1 MSSRNLEYLL
11 APHSVALIGASDR
24 PGSVGATVMRNLT
37 TGGFDGPVWPV
48 NARHARIAGRQ
59 AYLRI
64 ADLPAAPDLA
74 VICTP
79 ARTVPGIISEL
90 GERGTRAAVVITA
103 GLEAPAPAGGTLA
116 QAMLAAAKPH
126 TLRILGPNCLG
137 LLQPRI
143 GLNASFAHAAALPG
157 NLAFIAQSG
166 ALATAMLDWARSAN
180 IGFSCLVSLGNCAD
194 VDFGDL
200 LDYLCHDPHTRAIL
214 LYIEAI
220 TGARKFMSAARAA
233 ARNKP
238 IIVVKAGR
246 YAEGAKAAAS
256 HTGALAGSDDVY
268 DAAFRRAGILRV
280 ETTRE
285 LFDAAETLARLK
297 PLTGERLAIVSNG
310 GGPAVMA
317 TDALISGGGS
327 LATLGDATLARLN
340 EVLPPNWSHGNPVD
354 IVGDAPATRYVDA
367 LDGVLADPSVDAA
380 LLIHAPTAIVPAT
393 EIARVAAAA
402 IVRDGRPVLTCWMG
416 GEIVREGR
424 ALFAGQGIPT
434 YSTPEEA
441 VSAFMHAVRHNRNQ
455 RQLMETP
462 SSIPESFAP
471 RTGDA
476 AAVIAKALREKRSL
490 LTELE
495 AKQVLAA
502 YAIPVVETRAVLN
515 ADAAL
520 TAANEMGYPVALKIL
535 SPDITHKSDVGGVAL
550 NLASDAQLTAAT
562 RPMLEACRQRRP
574 EARIEG
580 FTVQSMVVRPLAH
593 ELIVGISVDPTFGP
607 VILFGKG
614 GVGVEV
620 LPDKAIGFPPLNTVL
635 AGELIS
641 RTRVKRLLD
650 GFRNVPPIDM
660 RALERVLMQVSQLAV
675 DLAEI
680 VELDINPLLVDHDGA
695 IALDARIRVVPASVP
710 AADRLAIRPYPK
722 ELEQTVAFDDREIL
736 IRPLRPEDA
745 AQHREFI
752 THISEEDMQ
761 ARFFRAVKELPPGE
775 LAYLTQLDY
784 ERAMAFIA
792 VTKNEQGHSETLGV
806 VRAQADPDNDTAEF
820 AVLVRSDRKG
830 HGLGSLLLEK
840 IIRYCR
846 QRGTRCIAGDVL
858 ATNTRMLQLAK
869 AHGFHVDSSRDRVVR
884 ISLDL
889 GAGSP
894 RSPAG

>member
-1 MSSRNLEYLL
+1 
-11 APHSVALIGASDR
+11 
-24 PGSVGATVMRNLT
+24 
-37 TGGFDGPVWPV
+37 
-48 NARHARIAGRQ
+48 
-59 AYLRI
+59 
-64 ADLPAAPDLA
+64 
-74 VICTP
+74 
-79 ARTVPGIISEL
+79 
-90 GERGTRAAVVITA
+90 
-103 GLEAPAPAGGTLA
+103 
-116 QAMLAAAKPH
+116 
-126 TLRILGPNCLG
+126 
-137 LLQPRI
+137 
-143 GLNASFAHAAALPG
+143 
-157 NLAFIAQSG
+157 
-166 ALATAMLDWARSAN
+166 
-180 IGFSCLVSLGNCAD
+180 
-194 VDFGDL
+194 
-200 LDYLCHDPHTRAIL
+200 
-214 LYIEAI
+214 
-220 TGARKFMSAARAA
+220 
-233 ARNKP
+233 
-238 IIVVKAGR
+238 
-246 YAEGAKAAAS
+246 
-256 HTGALAGSDDVY
+256 
-268 DAAFRRAGILRV
+268 
-280 ETTRE
+280 
-285 LFDAAETLARLK
+285 
-297 PLTGERLAIVSNG
+297 
-310 GGPAVMA
+310 
-317 TDALISGGGS
+317 
-327 LATLGDATLARLN
+327 
-340 EVLPPNWSHGNPVD
+340 
-354 IVGDAPATRYVDA
+354 
-367 LDGVLADPSVDAA
+367 
-380 LLIHAPTAIVPAT
+380 
-393 EIARVAAAA
+393 
-402 IVRDGRPVLTCWMG
+402 
-416 GEIVREGR
+416 
-424 ALFAGQGIPT
+424 
-434 YSTPEEA
+434 
-441 VSAFMHAVRHNRNQ
+441 
-455 RQLMETP
+455 
-462 SSIPESFAP
+462 
-471 RTGDA
+471 
-476 AAVIAKALREKRSL
+476 
-490 LTELE
+490 
-495 AKQVLAA
+495 
-502 YAIPVVETRAVLN
+502 
-515 ADAAL
+515 
-520 TAANEMGYPVALKIL
+520 
-535 SPDITHKSDVGGVAL
+535 
-550 NLASDAQLTAAT
+550 
-562 RPMLEACRQRRP
+562 
-574 EARIEG
+574 
-580 FTVQSMVVRPLAH
+580 
-593 ELIVGISVDPTFGP
+593 LIVGISVDPTFGP

-869 AHGFHVDSSRDRVVR
+869 AHGFRVDSSRDRVVR